1 MTRSTQRQVA
11 AALVTTAVL
20 TVIPAGVAVAAPG
33 AQSTPASPA
42 QVTLITGDRVTVR
55 TGGFQVTPAPRGR
68 PMPFQEYT
76 RNGDRYLVPDDAVLL
91 IQSGRLDRELFNITG
106 LVGQGYDDAHTTSI
120 PLLVQ
125 GSQALARKAPQ
136 GGKVRRELPGLGMTA
151 LDQGKTETGSFWRT
165 LGAETLAAGPEKI
178 WLNGKVRATLD
189 QSVPQIGAP
198 TAWQAGFTGNDVQV
212 AVLDSGID
220 TDHPDLIGKVTQG
233 KDFSGKG
240 SIEDGHGH
248 GTHVASTITGSGAA
262 SGGKY
267 KGVAPG
273 ANLAVGKVLDDAG
286 EATDDMVLA
295 GMQWA
300 SAEIRA
306 KVVNMSLGSRRPSDG
321 TDPMSAAVNTLSRQN
336 GTLFVIAAGN
346 SGGAET
352 IASPGAADD
361 ALTVGSV
368 TKKDKLSWFSSRGPR
383 MGDGALKPEIAAP
396 GDGIVAARPAG
407 VHADDPVG
415 DAYQRMSGTS
425 MAAPHVAGAAAILAQ
440 QHPDWA
446 GDRLKAALVSSVAP
460 VAESPFAVGAGR
472 VDVARAIRAT
482 VVATGSVSTYLPW
495 PNQGAQKRQTVTWHN
510 SGTAPVTLGLQ
521 ANLTSADGQQAPA
534 GLLGLAANSVTV
546 PAGASASV
554 DVIVTA
560 QDDRPGTY
568 SGILSARTADGV
580 ISTRTAISVRQK
592 EQRHNL
598 TVTLLDR
605 NGVAPPVDPERPGI
619 AIINLDTGEVTRLFP
634 GTIDLPKGRYTVH
647 GVIETARA
655 GQEPEL
661 SMISHPELVLDKDV
675 TQVLD
680 ARAGKLVSAE
690 PDNPAADGGTH
701 TMSAFS
707 KVRSCS
713 CTFGYLVE
721 INPRLYPMFA
731 ATVPGT
737 ASDAYAFGQHRRAT
751 EQVLELSAN
760 DGQPFQV
767 KTEWYQASLTAEN
780 LTLPVVHGG
789 AGTVEDI
796 ARIDARGKLVLV
808 DIPRTISYEDMVQ
821 RTKNIKDAGGK
832 LVMVNFFDE
841 APGTSVLGGG
851 PIEPLALPMLYSF
864 KSVTADRFEAYVK
877 KGNAAA
883 KYVNRPFPNF
893 RYELAYGVERQ
904 LSTPQVHKPKDR
916 ELIPVRTSYH
926 DNVPGEVRYW
936 AAMDFFGNSLY
947 SQYTQPAAGQQERIE
962 YFTPGKWAV
971 SWSTAMRGPSYD
983 DQLDLLQG
991 KSYRIGWNKAV
1002 VGPSFRGLTRTNVAE
1017 QPRPWVMRKDGE
1029 INGWLPLWGDS
1040 AGRARRV
1047 DEFPGPDIS
1056 GEFSLYRNGNLLKSV
1071 PVADPAFIPV
1081 PDEAA
1086 DYRLT
1091 GEVNRKGDPNWP
1103 LSTSI
1108 SGDWRFRSSS
1118 ADEGKAL
1125 PLLNVRYDPAV
1136 DLRNRAPGGKA
1147 FSFPVSVE
1155 RQGGTPCVAKFTVDV
1170 SYDDGAT
1177 WQPAHVWHIGNSW
1190 NVGVKHPASGFAS
1203 LRANVTDTDGNSVQQ
1218 TVIRAYQIGS

>member
-1 MTRSTQRQVA
+1 VKRSTQRQVA

-20 TVIPAGVAVAAPG
+20 AVIPVGTAVAAPG
-33 AQSTPASPA
+33 TQASPPA
-42 QVTLITGDRVTVR
+42 QVTLITGDRVTVQA
-55 TGGFQVTPAPRGR
+55 GGLQVTPAPRGR
-68 PMPFQEYT
+68 PMPFQDYT
-76 RNGDRYLVPDDAVLL
+76 RNGDRYLVPDDAALL

-106 LVGQGYDDAHTTSI
+106 LVRQGYDDAHTPSI

-125 GSQALARKAPQ
+125 GSQAVARNAPR

-151 LDQGKTETGSFWRT
+151 LDQGKTDTTSFWRT
-165 LGAETLAAGPEKI
+165 LGGGAQTMAVGMEKV

-198 TAWQAGFTGNDVQV
+198 TAWQAGFTGTDVQV
-212 AVLDSGID
+212 AVLDTGID
-220 TDHPDLIGKVTQG
+220 TDHPDLTGKVAQG

-273 ANLAVGKVLDDAG
+273 ASLAVGKVLDDAG
-286 EATDDMVLA
+286 DATDDMVLA

-300 SAEIRA
+300 SAEVRA
-306 KVVNMSLGSRRPSDG
+306 KVVNMSLGSNRPSDG
-321 TDPMSAAVNTLSRQN
+321 TDPMSAAVNTLSRQH

-346 SGGAET
+346 FGGDET
-352 IASPGAADD
+352 VASPGAADD

-368 TKKDKLSWFSSRGPR
+368 TKKDALSYFSSRGPR

-396 GDGIVAARPAG
+396 GGDIVAARPAG
-407 VHADDPVG
+407 VHSDDPVG

-446 GDRLKAALVSSVAP
+446 GDRLKAALVSSAVP
-460 VAESPFAVGAGR
+460 VTAGPFAVGAGR
-472 VDVARAIRAT
+472 VDVARAVRAP
-482 VVATGSVSTYLPW
+482 VVATGNVSTYLPW

-510 SGTAPVTLGLQ
+510 SGTTPVTLDLQ
-521 ANLTSADGQQAPA
+521 ANLTATDGQQAPA

-554 DVIVTA
+554 DLVVTA

-568 SGILSARTADGV
+568 SGILSARTADGA

-605 NGVAPPVDPERPGI
+605 NGTPAPADPQRPGV
-619 AIINLDTGEVTRLFP
+619 AIINLDTGEMTRMVP
-634 GTIDLPKGRYTVH
+634 GTVDLPRGRYSVH
-647 GVIETARA
+647 GVTETARA
-655 GQEPEL
+655 GQEPAL

-680 ARAGKLVSAE
+680 ARAGNLVSAE
-690 PDNPAADGGTH
+690 PDNAAAGGGTH
-701 TMSAFS
+701 TMFAHS

-713 CTFGYLVE
+713 CTYGYFAEV
-721 INPRLYPMFA
+721 NPRLYPMYA
-731 ATVPGT
+731 ATVPGS
-737 ASDAYAFGQHRRAT
+737 ASDTYAFGQHRRAT
-751 EQVLELSAN
+751 EQVLELTAN

-767 KTEWYQASLTAEN
+767 KVDWYEASPTAED

-789 AGTVEDI
+789 AATAEDI
-796 ARIDARGKLVLV
+796 AKIDARGKLVLV
-808 DIPRTISYEDMVQ
+808 DIPRQISYDDLVQ
-821 RTKNIKDAGGK
+821 RTKNIKNAGGK
-832 LVMVNFFDE
+832 LVMVNFFDDV
-841 APGTSVLGGG
+841 PGIAVLSGG
-851 PIEPLALPMLYSF
+851 PIEPMALPVLF
-864 KSVTADRFEAYVK
+864 AFQSVTADRFEAYVK
-877 KGNAAA
+877 KGNATA
-883 KYVNRPFPNF
+883 KYANRPLPNF

-904 LSTPQVHKPKDR
+904 LSTQQVHKPKDR
-916 ELIPVRTSYH
+916 ELVPVRASYH
-926 DNVPGEVRYW
+926 DNAPSEVRYW
-936 AAMDFFGNSLY
+936 AAMDFFGSQLY
-947 SQYTQPAAGQQERIE
+947 SPRTQPTAAQRERTE
-962 YFTPGKWAV
+962 YYTPGKWTTT
-971 SWSTAMRGPSYD
+971 WSAAWRSMPSED
-983 DQLDLLQG
+983 RLELSAG

-1002 VGPSFRGLTRTNVAE
+1002 IGPSFRGLTRTNVAE
-1017 QPRPWVMRKDGE
+1017 QPRPWVWRKDGE

-1040 AGRARRV
+1040 AGRPRRV
-1047 DEFPGPDIS
+1047 DEFPGT
-1056 GEFSLYRNGNLLKSV
+1056 GLNGTFSLYRNGSLLQTV
-1071 PVADPAFIPV
+1071 PVTDPAFIPV
-1081 PDEAA
+1081 PDETAE
-1086 DYRLT
+1086 YRLT
-1091 GEVNRKGDPNWP
+1091 GEANRKDDPNWP
-1103 LSTSI
+1103 LSTSV

-1118 ADEGKAL
+1118 ADDGKAL

-1136 DLRNRAPGGKA
+1136 DLLNRAPGGKV
-1147 FSFPVSVE
+1147 FSFPVYVE
-1155 RQGGTPCVAKFTVDV
+1155 RQDGTPRVATFTVDV

-1177 WQPAHVWHIGNSW
+1177 WQRAHVWRIGDRW
-1190 NVGVKHPASGFAS
+1190 NVSVKHPGSGFAS

-1218 TVIRAYQIGS
+1218 TVLRAYQIGG